1 MYKQAIDEFNFKEP
15 KNLEDWASISD
26 SYMNERSNEN
36 YGKLDIRMRPWLNEE
51 LKNYIQRGEDA
62 VREMNGLFTGEEIN
76 PKKMIE
82 KIKVVEKIA
91 LESVSGI
98 TQYPEVDFEID
109 SDSKLKEFYKR
120 KKQVY
125 KGLTQMIMLPKINNK
140 FKT

>member
-1 MYKQAIDEFNFKEP
+1 
-15 KNLEDWASISD
+15 
-26 SYMNERSNEN
+26 
-36 YGKLDIRMRPWLNEE
+36 
-51 LKNYIQRGEDA
+51 
-62 VREMNGLFTGEEIN
+62 MNGLFTGEEIN